1 MGFFPSPIK
10 RDNLDHGTHV
20 EQHLWVWSGDQV
32 SLHLAHW
39 WPSPCCMCWRLGGTN
54 LSLSLFVALCCRACF
69 AYIYMHVVIL
79 VFAKIACTCE
89 QRTKPITSAKGRGW
103 NGHRFLCVPY
113 RSWGFGVRGH
123 EMSKWLKQIEAE
135 AAERAAAEEKVAA
148 TAMKMN
154 RIVSYQQGNHFGL
167 SVGMCL

>member
-1 MGFFPSPIK
+1 MDIFFMENPMNKWMIWGGNVPLFLETPIYTYHWGILSPPKTKICFK
-10 RDNLDHGTHV
+10 R
-20 EQHLWVWSGDQV
+20 WSDG
-32 SLHLAHW
+32 
-39 WPSPCCMCWRLGGTN
+39 
-54 LSLSLFVALCCRACF
+54 CF
-69 AYIYMHVVIL
+69 KPY
-79 VFAKIACTCE
+79 E

-148 TAMKMN
+148 AAMKMN
-154 RIVSYQQGNHFGL
+154 RIVSYQEGNHFGL